1 MDTSQRGSPPADS
14 KQAEARD
21 SILGVTF
28 YVTMQQVDA
37 DGNYTRERLP
47 LNDAVLSLLRF
58 ARKHPNAL
66 CTIELREL
74 YSTSHATTPADA
86 PLRIEPIWDTDRRI
100 RRDNE

>member
-1 MDTSQRGSPPADS
+1 MDTSQRGRPPADS
-14 KQAEARD
+14 KQTESRG

-28 YVTMQQVDA
+28 YVTMQQLDA

-74 YSTSHATTPADA
+74 DPAGTIPASRDG
-86 PLRIEPIWDTDRRI
+86 PLRIEPIWETERRSRQDT
-100 RRDNE
+100 E